1 MARKTPRKLPGR
13 REDGATTKAQILE
26 AAGAVFAEKGF
37 DRATGKEIAER
48 AGSNSAAVNYY
59 YGGIEGLY
67 ADVLVEAHRR
77 LLTYDK
83 LVALAESPG
92 EPTEKLK
99 SLIGLIAR
107 RITGPGSS
115 SWALRVLSREILSP
129 SSVFPVLVKQEILPK
144 KLVVTGIIGE
154 ILGRPHDDPAVTRC
168 TLNIIAPFAML
179 LVGNRQIFT
188 QVLPGFNSGEPEVQ
202 EQIVEHFQRFAL
214 AGLAATAAALR
225 SDDH

>member
-1 MARKTPRKLPGR
+1 M
-13 REDGATTKAQILE
+13 
-26 AAGAVFAEKGF
+26 
-37 DRATGKEIAER
+37 
-48 AGSNSAAVNYY
+48 
-59 YGGIEGLY
+59 
-67 ADVLVEAHRR
+67 
-77 LLTYDK
+77 
-83 LVALAESPG
+83 
-92 EPTEKLK
+92 
-99 SLIGLIAR
+99 
-107 RITGPGSS
+107 
-115 SWALRVLSREILSP
+115 
-129 SSVFPVLVKQEILPK
+129 KQEILPK

-154 ILGRPHDDPAVTRC
+154 ILDRPHDDPVVTRC